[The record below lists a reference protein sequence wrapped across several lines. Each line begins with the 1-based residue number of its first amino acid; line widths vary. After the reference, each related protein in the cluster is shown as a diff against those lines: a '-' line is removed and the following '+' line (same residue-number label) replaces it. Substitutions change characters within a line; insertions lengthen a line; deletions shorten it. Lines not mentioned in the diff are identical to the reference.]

1 VVEDVVKLLERWE
14 MDQKEVRRRMYR
26 APTARE
32 RERWH
37 GLWLLAQGWSA
48 TQVAEALERDPH
60 TIGDWLADFRR
71 AGARGLVFEQTGGSP
86 PPSARVNRTN

>member
-1 VVEDVVKLLERWE
+1 MVEDVLKLLEQWQ

-37 GLWLLAQGWSA
+37 GLWLLAQGWTA
-48 TQVAEALERDPH
+48 TQVAEALERDAH
-60 TIGDWLADFRR
+60 TIGGWLDNFRR
-71 AGARGLVFEQTGGSP
+71 AGAPGLVFEQTGGSP
-86 PPSARVNRTN
+86 PPSARVNKTN